1 MSKVIATRAIRGAH
15 QLVNRAEMELDRA
28 LEEKGPDRRVEF
40 PNTGYFLPISHG
52 ILGMSIE
59 TLGGFKDLLDE
70 AKKLLPPVPD
80 RVFGFVLAFGLVDDL
95 KHAQAAGAIN
105 YGFPTIADPDIGQ
118 ILSSGICTYEHVAS
132 PVPPDK
138 IVAKAIEVRG
148 LKVTVSK
155 VPIPVPYGPAFQ
167 GERVRAKDTSA
178 ELGGNA
184 NPGFEYVTSKGLD
197 EVEDGK
203 IEVIGPEI
211 DDIEEGQKLPVG
223 IWVEV
228 AGRDMQT
235 DLEPILER
243 QIHDLINVAHGVF
256 HMGQRDINWIRVSK
270 KAKAK
275 GFKFRHFGSILHA
288 KLHGEY
294 GKVFDKLQ
302 VKIYTGRGSIRASQ
316 SCADC
321 LSAKKCPG
329 GRYDRRVRGYL
340 LLLRSLPILC
350 SESYLYHHSRAF
362 RPLRQL

>member
-138 IVAKAIEVRG
+138 IVAKAIEV
-148 LKVTVSK
+148 
-155 VPIPVPYGPAFQ
+155 
-167 GERVRAKDTSA
+167 
-178 ELGGNA
+178 
-184 NPGFEYVTSKGLD
+184 
-197 EVEDGK
+197 
-203 IEVIGPEI
+203 IGPEI
-211 DDIEEGQKLPVG
+211 NDIEEGQKLPVG